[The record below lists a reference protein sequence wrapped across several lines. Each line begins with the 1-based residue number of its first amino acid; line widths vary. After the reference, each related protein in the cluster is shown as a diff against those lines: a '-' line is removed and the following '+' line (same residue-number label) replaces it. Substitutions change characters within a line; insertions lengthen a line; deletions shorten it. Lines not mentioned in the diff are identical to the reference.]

1 MKSKKERKKY
11 CTIQFCEVKRVNI
24 FIFKLHIGGENV
36 TKLVA
41 NVHPC
46 FMVICHPV
54 TLTGFLILMGEL
66 IT

>member
-1 MKSKKERKKY
+1 MCNAIKGE
-11 CTIQFCEVKRVNI
+11 KRVNI
-24 FIFKLHIGGENV
+24 FIFRIIYGRNV
-36 TKLVA
+36 AKLVA